1 MDYRAKRYTY
11 ELIKSLAAVMLITF
25 RLHYL
30 IPRFMLSLIKSILWF
45 DREDPCSL
53 PKTDANPELENHNL
67 KSEQSNYVKRKR
79 TEREI

>member
-1 MDYRAKRYTY
+1 
-11 ELIKSLAAVMLITF
+11 MLITF

-45 DREDPCSL
+45 DREDPRSL